1 MGGGPEFC
9 IKEILGDPS
18 EAFMSGEE
26 RRSLPSLEVT
36 QGPHRAPHRS
46 MLRAVGLKDE
56 DFSKPMIGVA
66 SSWNEVTPC
75 NLELDKLELATKE
88 GVGEAGG
95 VALRFNTIAVSDAVA
110 MGHIGMHASLVSR
123 EIIADSVEVV
133 AVAERFD
140 GLVTLAGC
148 DKSLP
153 GMLMASA
160 RLDLPSVFVY
170 GGTIMPGKY
179 KGRTVTIQDVF
190 EAVGKHSAGQVS
202 DEELYELECV
212 ACPGGG
218 SCGGMFTANTMAA
231 ASEALGMAPP
241 GSATPPAVDHRR
253 LDFGR
258 IAGELAVR
266 AVETELYPSR
276 ILTNAAFEN
285 AIATVL
291 AIGGSTN
298 AVLHLLAIA
307 REAKVDLGIDDFDRI
322 ARRTPVIAD
331 LKPTGRYVMYDL
343 DLAGGIPAV
352 MKELL
357 DAGHIH
363 GEALT
368 ITGKTVAENL
378 ETTRRDSTYDVIRS
392 AADPLQKTGGM
403 AILRGNL
410 APEGCVAKVVA
421 HENFT
426 FRGPARVFEGEEA
439 AFEAVTNRHI
449 EPGEAVVIRNEGPR
463 GGPGMREMLAV
474 TAAIQGEGLGDRVAL
489 LTDGRFS
496 GATHGMMVAHIA
508 PESAVGGPIAG
519 VRDGD
524 IIVIDVPARRIHVDV
539 DDEALAK
546 RVAEYE
552 PPPPKFTTG
561 ALAKYAS
568 MVSSASD
575 GAVCVPRFS

>member
-1 MGGGPEFC
+1 M
-9 IKEILGDPS
+9 S
-18 EAFMSGEE
+18 E
-26 RRSLPSLEVT
+26 RPRNRPSLEVT

-56 DFSKPMIGVA
+56 DFDKVMIGIA

-75 NLELDKLELATKE
+75 NLELDKLELAAKE
-88 GVGEAGG
+88 GVSEAGG
-95 VALRFNTIAVSDAVA
+95 TSLRFNTIAVSDAIA

-123 EIIADSVEVV
+123 EVIADSVEVV
-133 AVAERFD
+133 TIAERFD

-153 GMLMASA
+153 GMLMAAA
-160 RLDLPSVFVY
+160 RLDIPSVFVY
-170 GGTIMPGKY
+170 GGTIMPGHY

-190 EAVGKHSAGQVS
+190 EAVGKHASGQMT

-241 GSATPPAVDHRR
+241 GSASPPAVDHRR

-258 IAGELAVR
+258 IAGQLAVR
-266 AVETELYPSR
+266 AVENELYPSR
-276 ILTNAAFEN
+276 ILTKKAFEN

-291 AIGGSTN
+291 ALGGSTN

-307 REAKVDLGIDDFDRI
+307 REAEVDLQIDDFDRI

-331 LKPTGRYVMYDL
+331 LKPVGKYVMYDL

-357 DAGHIH
+357 DAGLLH
-363 GEALT
+363 GDALT
-368 ITGKTVAENL
+368 VTGKTVEENL
-378 ETTRRDSTYDVIRS
+378 ASAKRDSTYDVVRP
-392 AADPLQKTGGM
+392 AADPIQATGGM

-410 APEGCVAKVVA
+410 APEGCVAKVVG

-426 FRGPARVFEGEEA
+426 FRGRARVFEGEEA
-439 AFEAVTNRHI
+439 AFDAVTGHQI
-449 EPGEAVVIRNEGPR
+449 EPGDAIVIRNEGPK

-474 TAAIQGEGLGDRVAL
+474 TAAIQGEGLGEKVAL

-496 GATHGMMVAHIA
+496 GATHGMMIAHIA
-508 PESAVGGPIAG
+508 PESLVGGPIAG

-524 IIVIDVPARRIHVDV
+524 IIVIDVPQRRLDV
-539 DDEALAK
+539 ELDEETLRK
-546 RVAEYE
+546 RIAEYQ
-552 PPPPKFTTG
+552 PPPPKFTKG

-575 GAVCVPRFS
+575 GAVCIPGGS

>member
-1 MGGGPEFC
+1 
-9 IKEILGDPS
+9 
-18 EAFMSGEE
+18 MSSQLSHK
-26 RRSLPSLEVT
+26 RPSLEVT

-46 MLRAVGLKDE
+46 MLRAVGLNDE
-56 DFSKPMIGVA
+56 DFDKVMIGIA

-75 NLELDKLELATKE
+75 NLELDKLELAAKE
-88 GVGEAGG
+88 GVAEGG
-95 VALRFNTIAVSDAVA
+95 GTSLRFNTIAVSDAIA
-110 MGHIGMHASLVSR
+110 MGHRGMHASLVSR
-123 EIIADSVEVV
+123 EVIADSVEVV
-133 AVAERFD
+133 TVAERFD

-160 RLDLPSVFVY
+160 RLDIPSVFVY

-179 KGRTVTIQDVF
+179 KGETVTIQDVF
-190 EAVGKHSAGQVS
+190 EAVGKHSAGQIS
-202 DEELYELECV
+202 DEELYQLECV

-241 GSATPPAVDHRR
+241 GSASPPAVDHRR

-258 IAGELAVR
+258 LAGELAVK
-266 AVETELYPSR
+266 AVESELYPSK
-276 ILTNAAFEN
+276 ILTKEAFEN

-291 AIGGSTN
+291 ALGGSTN

-307 REAKVDLGIDDFDRI
+307 REAKVDLRIDDFDDI

-357 DAGHIH
+357 DAGLIH
-363 GEALT
+363 GDALT

-378 ETTRRDSTYDVIRS
+378 ATAGRDPSYDVVRPIT
-392 AADPLQKTGGM
+392 DPIQKTGGM

-410 APEGCVAKVVA
+410 APEGCVAKVLG

-439 AFEAVTNRHI
+439 AFEAVTKGQI
-449 EPGEAVVIRNEGPR
+449 KVGEAIVIRNEGPR

-474 TAAIQGEGLGDRVAL
+474 TAAIQGEGLGDKVAL

-496 GATHGMMVAHIA
+496 GATHGMMIAHIA
-508 PESAVGGPIAG
+508 PESSRGGPIAG

-524 IIVIDVPARRIHVDV
+524 TIVIDVPERKLQVEI
-539 DDEALAK
+539 DEETLAK

-575 GAVCVPRFS
+575 GAVCVATLT